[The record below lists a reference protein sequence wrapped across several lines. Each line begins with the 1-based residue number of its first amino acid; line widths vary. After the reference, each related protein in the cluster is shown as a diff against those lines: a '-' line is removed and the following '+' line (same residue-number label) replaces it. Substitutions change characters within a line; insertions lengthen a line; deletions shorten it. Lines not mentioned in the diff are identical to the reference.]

1 MHRQKPNSHFAVE
14 FVDRNNRLLSVYS
27 RMNELTNFPADTD
40 VAATY
45 NMSNL
50 IFAHLHIN
58 SLRNKIVIFSEQIKT
73 SIDILMISETKL
85 DDSIPDDQF
94 LVEGYHAS
102 FRFDRNKCG
111 GGIIL

>member
-1 MHRQKPNSHFAVE
+1 MNLKIS
-14 FVDRNNRLLSVYS
+14 RL
-27 RMNELTNFPADTD
+27 TH

-50 IFAHLHIN
+50 IFAHLNVN
-58 SLRNKIVIFSEQIKT
+58 SLRNKIVILSEQIKT
-73 SIDILMISETKL
+73 SIDIMMISETKL

-102 FRFDRNKCG
+102 FRFDRNKYG
-111 GGIIL
+111 GGIML